1 MLVNF
6 LFGFVG
12 VMLFLFVFWRRLRD
26 DYSSEIIFQ
35 IATWILVGLSL
46 GLTVARLFSPSWFFW
61 FSLFGCLIG
70 MFMAVIKFKLRFFE
84 TLEAVIMAGMPF
96 VSLLF
101 FKDSVTNYSL
111 NSFLAFVASL
121 ILIFLAYWFDLRYKT
136 FTWYKS
142 GRIGFAGLAVSILFF
157 ISRTV
162 IAILGITMI
171 SFVNKFEA
179 VISGSFVLICAGLL
193 IYLGKKE

>member
-1 MLVNF
+1 
-6 LFGFVG
+6 
-12 VMLFLFVFWRRLRD
+12 MLFLFVFWRRLKD

-35 IATWILVGLSL
+35 IATWILIGLSL
-46 GLTVARLFSPSWFFW
+46 GLTVARLFYPSWFFW
-61 FSLFGCLIG
+61 FSLLGCLIG

-111 NSFLAFVASL
+111 NSFLAFVVSL

-179 VISGSFVLICAGLL
+179 IISGLVVLICAGLL
-193 IYLGKKE
+193 IYLSKKE